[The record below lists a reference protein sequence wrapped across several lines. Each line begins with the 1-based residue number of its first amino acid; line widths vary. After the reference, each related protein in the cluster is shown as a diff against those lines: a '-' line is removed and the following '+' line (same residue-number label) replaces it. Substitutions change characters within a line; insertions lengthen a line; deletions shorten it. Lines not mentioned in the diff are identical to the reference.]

1 MIGAEL
7 KMNNRKY
14 SPCGVAITSDSDFVA
29 SDFDL
34 INTYNTDVFCRIGVA
49 VVPVYSN
56 LADIP
61 AASLPNG
68 LSVKV
73 TDEAYPSK
81 ARWVNT
87 NFRLDYLYPGSDV
100 GSCSSCH
107 SVGAVGFVPPVWL
120 PFVIKVA
127 AAIVLI
133 VAVGYVVV
141 RILNSVLALMLPGG
155 VSGHEREITDTK
167 KLITYPDGSWA
178 VYDTT
183 TGEIVTSGV
192 KPDTWA
198 AGIIVPIVIG
208 VAGIAGIYVFVKY
221 GMPALTGAFGKP
233 VEAK

>member
-34 INTYNTDVFCRIGVA
+34 VNTYNTDVFCKIGVA

-68 LSVKV
+68 LSIKV
-73 TDEAYPSK
+73 TDEAYPPK

-100 GSCSSCH
+100 GYCSSCH
-107 SVGAVGFVPPVWL
+107 SVGAVGFPVWL
-120 PFVIKVA
+120 IPLIIKVA
-127 AAIVLI
+127 AVLVVT
-133 VAVGYVVV
+133 VAVGYVIGQI
-141 RILNSVLALMLPGG
+141 RSLILAWQLPGG

-178 VYDTT
+178 VYDTV
-183 TGEIVTSGV
+183 TGDVTTSGD
-192 KPDTWA
+192 KPDTWVTS
-198 AGIIVPIVIG
+198 IIVPVVLG

>member
-14 SPCGVAITSDSDFVA
+14 SPCGVAITSDSDFIA

-34 INTYNTDVFCRIGVA
+34 INTYNTDVFCKIGVA
-49 VVPVYSN
+49 VIPVYSN

-68 LSVKV
+68 LSIKV

-107 SVGAVGFVPPVWL
+107 SVGAVGILPVLPVWL
-120 PFVIKVA
+120 LPFIVKVA
-127 AAIVLI
+127 AVLVVTVAI
-133 VAVGYVVV
+133 GYVIGQI
-141 RILNSVLALMLPGG
+141 RNLILAFQLPGG

-183 TGEIVTSGV
+183 TGDVVDSGDE
-192 KPDTWA
+192 PDTWA

-208 VAGIAGIYVFVKY
+208 VAGIAGIYVLVKY
-221 GMPALTGAFGKP
+221 GMPALTGALSKP
-233 VEAK
+233 G

>member
-14 SPCGVAITSDSDFVA
+14 SPCGVAITSDSDFIA
-29 SDFDL
+29 SDFEL
-34 INTYNTDVFCRIGVA
+34 VNTYNTDVFCRIGVA
-49 VVPVYSN
+49 VIPVYSN

-68 LSVKV
+68 LSIKV

-87 NFRLDYLYPGSDV
+87 NFRLKYLSPSSDV
-100 GSCSSCH
+100 GSH
-107 SVGAVGFVPPVWL
+107 SVGAVGLPVWL
-120 PFVIKVA
+120 IPLIVKVA
-127 AAIVLI
+127 AVLVVT
-133 VAVGYVVV
+133 VAVGYIIGQI
-141 RILNSVLALMLPGG
+141 RNLILAWQLPGG

-178 VYDTT
+178 VYDTV
-183 TGEIVTSGV
+183 TGDVVDSGD
-192 KPDTWA
+192 KPDTWVTS
-198 AGIIVPIVIG
+198 IIVPIVIG

-221 GMPALTGAFGKP
+221 GMPALAGTLSKQKE
-233 VEAK
+233 VI

>member
-34 INTYNTDVFCRIGVA
+34 INTYNTDVFCKIGQA
-49 VVPVYSN
+49 VIPVYSN

-68 LSVKV
+68 LSIKV

-87 NFRLDYLYPGSDV
+87 NFRLEYLSPGSDV

-107 SVGAVGFVPPVWL
+107 SVGAVGVVWWL
-120 PFVIKVA
+120 PLVVSVAGFLVKV
-127 AAIVLI
+127 
-133 VAVGYVVV
+133 VAVGFLIGMITNA
-141 RILNSVLALMLPGG
+141 ILAWQLPGG
-155 VSGHEREITDTK
+155 VSGHEREITDTI
-167 KLITYPDGSWA
+167 KLIVYPDGSWA
-178 VYDTT
+178 VWDTV
-183 TGEIVTSGV
+183 TGETTDSGD
-192 KPDTWA
+192 KPDTWVTS
-198 AGIIVPIVIG
+198 IIVPIVLG

-221 GMPALTGAFGKP
+221 GMPALTGALSKP
-233 VEAK
+233 G